1 MYFKFHESIQKQHA
15 VYKQRHLYIFAQ
27 KVRIN
32 SQGNSSSISP
42 DLLIMVVKPLFASI
56 LIGLEAT
63 KIECS
68 TASRQ
73 NPILKRIYLSS
84 VEKGLR
90 I

>member
-1 MYFKFHESIQKQHA
+1 MP
-15 VYKQRHLYIFAQ
+15 RYIGTCFRFYTQMRVEKKNKAFAYRVPIVDYNYLQ
-27 KVRIN
+27 C
-32 SQGNSSSISP
+32 ISP
-42 DLLIMVVKPLFASI
+42 DLLIMVVKPLIASI

-73 NPILKRIYLSS
+73 NPILNKIY
-84 VEKGLR
+84 